1 MAEAVACASVV
12 SVVVVAAAAVVVVA
26 VVAASSFDAVV
37 VEASYPEVS
46 YSCYSS
52 ASYLAYLEDS
62 CPLGLASFAVLPSA
76 FYSCYH
82 TVVAAEE
89 TFLAASCSCCPWA
102 SYPAYSG
109 RAYPD

>member
-1 MAEAVACASVV
+1 MAEVVACASVV
-12 SVVVVAAAAVVVVA
+12 SVVVVAAAAAA

-82 TVVAAEE
+82 TVVVAEE
-89 TFLAASCSCCPWA
+89 TCLAASYSCCPLA
-102 SYPAYSG
+102 SYLAYSG